1 MNGLTR
7 LVVSTSV
14 AAALISVDS
23 PVAGDLQVSGASG
36 VPAAAFAQQSAAPAR
51 TALRGAT
58 VIDVV
63 AGTAVPDAVI
73 VIEGDKITAFGGGT
87 TSIPE
92 GAARVDLSGK
102 FIIPG
107 LFDSHVHYQPF
118 LGELYL
124 NFGVTSAMAL
134 GGRPAVGEAYW
145 KDSHLADFRAPRLYG
160 TGRMNLGTLI
170 NASMTRDEVRAA
182 VQGWLKGEPDM
193 AVMPQFSPANRQ
205 MWAWAAE
212 AVHEAGLFT
221 FGHSDLAAESVRV
234 GHDGVEHIWG
244 FAQALMTPQEL
255 ENYQR
260 GEYLHWGLFL
270 KDVPRM
276 EQMIRDAVQ
285 RGVYLNPTMGYEL
298 GSQSALAR
306 KHEDLMYDLFRNSAL
321 MAYYPENLADGS
333 LLKFRAIRNFSVR
346 HENLVPLEKLS
357 PAEIDSFREAYRL
370 SGAFVERWVQAGGKI
385 MGGTDDP
392 FPGATGFNQHMEMAM
407 LVEVGLTPMQA
418 LRAMTIWGA
427 EVMTARRKM
436 PTRPPVGFIGPGTFA
451 DIVVLGANPLDNI
464 DNTRAIERVM
474 KGGRFVRLGYSVDY
488 IRPQAPIRAIPSTPE
503 PEISGITPNAVAE
516 ASPAFDM
523 DVEGVGFI
531 SDSVVRVDG
540 VSVPTTFVN
549 IRTLR
554 ARIPASV
561 VARALPNRFNEPGPF
576 QLNGVYGDRTVKITV
591 FNRPPDGGTS
601 NSVSLRVQATWLRG
615 TGGR

>member
-1 MNGLTR
+1 MGNVRHPL
-7 LVVSTSV
+7 LV
-14 AAALISVDS
+14 AALTVTTF
-23 PVAGDLQVSGASG
+23 GAVVLSQQA
-36 VPAAAFAQQSAAPAR
+36 PAAGR
-51 TALRGAT
+51 TALTGAT

-63 AGTAVPDAVI
+63 AGTTVPNAVI
-73 VIEGDKITAFGGGT
+73 VIEGDRITAFGGST
-87 TSIPE
+87 TPIPD
-92 GAARVDLSGK
+92 GADRVDLSGK
-102 FIIPG
+102 FVIPG

-118 LGELYL
+118 LGELFL

-145 KDSHLADFRAPRLYG
+145 KDSHSPDFRAPRLFG
-160 TGRMNLGTLI
+160 TGRTNLGTFI
-170 NASMTRDEVRAA
+170 NASMTRDQVRAG
-182 VQGWLKGEPDM
+182 VQEWLKGEPDM
-193 AVMPQFSPANRQ
+193 ANLPQFSLDNRQ
-205 MWAWAAE
+205 MWEWAVE
-212 AVHEAGLFT
+212 AVHEAGLFA
-221 FGHSDLAAESVRV
+221 FGHTDLAPESIRA

-255 ENYQR
+255 ENYQK
-260 GEYLHWGLFL
+260 GQYLHWGLFL
-270 KDVPRM
+270 TDVPRM

-298 GSQSALAR
+298 GSQSGLAR
-306 KHEDLMYDLFRNSAL
+306 KHEDVMYDLFRNGAL
-321 MAYYPENLADGS
+321 MAYYPENLAGGS

-346 HENLVPLEKLS
+346 HENLVPLAKLA
-357 PAEIDSFREAYRL
+357 PDEIQAFSDAYRL
-370 SGAFVERWVQAGGKI
+370 AGAFVKRWVQAGGKV

-427 EVMTARRKM
+427 EVMTARRKA
-436 PTRPPVGFIGPGTFA
+436 PTRPAVGFIGPGAFA
-451 DIVVLGANPLDNI
+451 DIVVLAANPLDNI
-464 DNTRAIERVM
+464 DNTRKIERVM
-474 KGGRFVRLGYSVDY
+474 KGGRFVRLGYTVDY
-488 IRPQAPIRAIPSTPE
+488 ARPQAPIRAIPSTPE

-516 ASPAFDM
+516 GSPAFDM
-523 DVEGVGFI
+523 TVEGVGFI

-549 IRTLR
+549 IRTLK
-554 ARIPASV
+554 ARIPSSV

-576 QLNGVYGDRTVKITV
+576 QLNGVYGDRTAKITV

-601 NSVSLRVQATWLRG
+601 NSVSLRVQAAWLRG
-615 TGGR
+615 AADSNARVP

>member
-1 MNGLTR
+1 MALPLEERMHRSTR
-7 LVVSTSV
+7 LIASIVV
-14 AAALISVDS
+14 AAA
-23 PVAGDLQVSGASG
+23 
-36 VPAAAFAQQSAAPAR
+36 AFGTIALSQQQAPAV
-51 TALRGAT
+51 TVLRGAT

-63 AGTAVPDAVI
+63 AGAPVPDSVI
-73 VIEGDKITAFGGGT
+73 VIAGDRITAFGGRT
-87 TSIPE
+87 TPVPP
-92 GAARVDLSGK
+92 GAAVVDLPGK

-145 KDSHLADFRAPRLYG
+145 KNSQSSDFRAPRLFG
-160 TGRMNLGTLI
+160 TGRTNLNTHI
-170 NASMTRDEVRAA
+170 NASMTREQIRAG
-182 VQGWLKGEPDM
+182 VQEWLKGEPDM
-193 AVMPQFSPANRQ
+193 ANLPQYSFENKQ
-205 MWAWAAE
+205 FWTWAVE
-212 AVHEAGLFT
+212 AVHEAGLFA
-221 FGHSDLAAESVRV
+221 FGHTDLAPESVRL
-234 GHDGVEHIWG
+234 GHDGIEHIWG

-260 GEYLHWGLFL
+260 GAYLHWGLFL

-285 RGVYLNPTMGYEL
+285 RGAYLNPTMGYEL
-298 GSQSALAR
+298 GSQSSLAR
-306 KHEDLMYDLFRNSAL
+306 KHENLMYDLFRDGAL

-346 HENLVPLEKLS
+346 HENLVPLSKLS
-357 PAEIDSFREAYRL
+357 ADEIAAFKDAYRL
-370 SGAFVERWVQAGGKI
+370 SGEFIRRWVQAGGKI

-427 EVMTARRKM
+427 EVMTARRTT
-436 PTRPPVGFIGPGTFA
+436 PAQPPIGFIGVGAFA

-474 KGGRFVRLGYSVDY
+474 KGGRFIRLGYSPDY
-488 IRPQAPIRAIPSTPE
+488 TRPAAPIRAIPSTPE
-503 PEISGITPNAVAE
+503 PEISGVTPNAVAE
-516 ASPAFDM
+516 GSPELEIT
-523 DVEGVGFI
+523 VEGVGFI
-531 SDSVVRVDG
+531 SESVVRVDG
-540 VSVPTTFVN
+540 VSVPTAFVN
-549 IRTLR
+549 IRTLK
-554 ARIPASV
+554 ARIPASA
-561 VARALPNRFNEPGPF
+561 VARALPNRFNEPGPY

-601 NSVSLRVQATWLRG
+601 NSVSLRVQAKWLRE
-615 TGGR
+615 

>member
-1 MNGLTR
+1 MHHSTR
-7 LVVSTSV
+7 LIASTL
-14 AAALISVDS
+14 AAA
-23 PVAGDLQVSGASG
+23 VALGTVVLSQQA
-36 VPAAAFAQQSAAPAR
+36 PAA
-51 TALRGAT
+51 TVLRGAT

-63 AGTAVPDAVI
+63 AGVPVPDAVI
-73 VIEGDKITAFGGGT
+73 VIAGDRITAFGGRT
-87 TSIPE
+87 TPIPT
-92 GAARVDLSGK
+92 GATVVDLPGK

-134 GGRPAVGEAYW
+134 GGRPVLGEAYW
-145 KDSHLADFRAPRLYG
+145 KSSHSPDFRAPRLYG
-160 TGRMNLGTLI
+160 TGRVNLNTLI
-170 NASMTRDEVRAA
+170 NASMTREQVRAGVA
-182 VQGWLKGEPDM
+182 QWLKGEPDM
-193 AVMPQFSPANRQ
+193 ANLPQFGAENRQ
-205 MWAWAAE
+205 MWAWLVE
-212 AVHEAGLFT
+212 AVHEAGLFA
-221 FGHSDLAAESVRV
+221 FGHSDLAPESIRL

-260 GEYLHWGLFL
+260 GDYLHWGLFL

-298 GSQSALAR
+298 GSQSSLAR
-306 KHEDLMYDLFRNSAL
+306 KHENLMYDLFRDGAL
-321 MAYYPENLADGS
+321 MAYYPENLAHGS

-346 HENLVPLEKLS
+346 HENLVPLSKLS
-357 PAEIDSFREAYRL
+357 ADEVASFNEAYRL
-370 SGAFVERWVQAGGKI
+370 SGEFIRRWVAAGGKI

-427 EVMTARRKM
+427 EVMTARRK
-436 PTRPPVGFIGPGTFA
+436 TSTQPPSGFIGPGAFA
-451 DIVVLGANPLDNI
+451 DVVVLGANPLENI
-464 DNTRAIERVM
+464 DHTRAIERVM
-474 KGGRFVRLGYSVDY
+474 KGGRFIRLGYTPDY
-488 IRPQAPIRAIPSTPE
+488 TRPQAPIRAIPSTPE
-503 PEISGITPNAVAE
+503 PEVSGITPNAVAE
-516 ASPAFDM
+516 GSPEFEIT
-523 DVEGVGFI
+523 VEGVGFI
-531 SDSVVRVDG
+531 SESVVRVDG

-549 IRTLR
+549 IRTLK
-554 ARIPASV
+554 ARIPASA
-561 VARALPNRFNEPGPF
+561 VARALPNRFNEPGPY

-601 NSVSLRVQATWLRG
+601 NSVSLRVQARWLR
-615 TGGR
+615 

>member
-1 MNGLTR
+1 MNNATR
-7 LVVSTSV
+7 LIASTVV
-14 AAALISVDS
+14 AAVIF
-23 PVAGDLQVSGASG
+23 SGAVRSQQ
-36 VPAAAFAQQSAAPAR
+36 VPAPVR
-51 TALRGAT
+51 TALTGAT

-63 AGTAVPDAVI
+63 AGTTVPNAVI
-73 VIEGDKITAFGGGT
+73 VIEGDKITAFGGSATPIPPGT
-87 TSIPE
+87 
-92 GAARVDLSGK
+92 ARVDLSGK
-102 FIIPG
+102 FVIPG

-124 NFGVTSAMAL
+124 NFGVTSVMAL
-134 GGRPAVGEAYW
+134 GARGPIGGDKYW
-145 KDSHLADFRAPRLYG
+145 DDSQSPEFRAPRLFG
-160 TGRMNLGTLI
+160 TGRLPLAGFI
-170 NASMTRDEVRAA
+170 NPAMTRDQVRAA
-182 VQGWLKGEPDM
+182 VQEWLKGEPDM
-193 AVMPQFSPANRQ
+193 AVMPQFSPSNSQ

-221 FGHSDLAAESVRV
+221 FGHTDMAPDSVKA

-255 ENYQR
+255 ENYQK
-260 GEYLHWGLFL
+260 GDYLHWGLFL

-276 EQMIRDAVQ
+276 DQMIREAVQ

-298 GSQSALAR
+298 GSQSSLAR
-306 KHEDLMYDLFRNSAL
+306 KHENLMYDLFRDGAL

-333 LLKFRAIRNFSVR
+333 LLKFRSIRNFSVR

-357 PAEIDSFREAYRL
+357 KAEIESFNEAYRL
-370 SGAFVERWVQAGGKI
+370 SGAFIKRWVQLGGKI

-427 EVMTARRKM
+427 EVMTARRKVPVQ
-436 PTRPPVGFIGPGTFA
+436 PTVGVIAPGAFA
-451 DIVVLGANPLDNI
+451 DVVVLGANPLDNI
-464 DNTRAIERVM
+464 DNTRTIERVM
-474 KGGRFVRLGYSVDY
+474 KGGRFVRLGYTADY
-488 IRPQAPIRAIPSTPE
+488 TRPQGPIRAIPSTPE

-516 ASPAFDM
+516 GSPEFEM
-523 DVEGVGFI
+523 TVEGVGFI
-531 SDSVVRVDG
+531 SDSIVRVDG
-540 VSVPTTFVN
+540 VSVPTTFVD
-549 IRTLR
+549 IRTLK
-554 ARIPASV
+554 ARIPADV

-601 NSVSLRVQATWLRG
+601 NSVSLRVQAKWLRG
-615 TGGR
+615 AAVDNRR

>member
-1 MNGLTR
+1 MRHTK
-7 LVVSTSV
+7 LVVLV
-14 AAALISVDS
+14 
-23 PVAGDLQVSGASG
+23 PVFILSAFGAVVYSR
-36 VPAAAFAQQSAAPAR
+36 QAPASSR
-51 TALRGAT
+51 TALTGAT

-63 AGTAVPDAVI
+63 AGTTVPNGVI
-73 VIEGDKITAFGGGT
+73 VIEGDKITAFGGST
-87 TSIPE
+87 TPIPAD
-92 GAARVDLSGK
+92 AARVDLSGR
-102 FIIPG
+102 FVIPG

-124 NFGVTSAMAL
+124 NFGVTSALTLGGSAAL
-134 GGRPAVGEAYW
+134 GDTYW
-145 KDSHLADFRAPRLYG
+145 KDSHSPDFRAPRLFG
-160 TGRMNLGTLI
+160 IGRAALGTFI
-170 NASMTRDEVRAA
+170 NTAMTRDQVRAG
-182 VQGWLKGEPDM
+182 VQEWLKGGPHM
-193 AVMPQFSPANRQ
+193 ASMPQFSPANSQ

-221 FGHSDLAAESVRV
+221 FGHSDMAPDSVKV
-234 GHDGVEHIWG
+234 GHDGIEHIWG

-255 ENYQR
+255 ENYQK

-270 KDVPRM
+270 KDTARM
-276 EQMIRDAVQ
+276 DQMIREAVQ
-285 RGVYLNPTMGYEL
+285 RGAYLNPTMGYEL
-298 GSQSALAR
+298 GSQSSLAR
-306 KHEDLMYDLFRNSAL
+306 KHENLMYDLYRDGAL

-357 PAEIDSFREAYRL
+357 AAEIASFNEAYRF
-370 SGAFVERWVQAGGKI
+370 SGAFVKRWVELGGKI

-418 LRAMTIWGA
+418 LRSMTLWGG
-427 EVMTARRKM
+427 EVMTARRKV
-436 PTRPPVGFIGPGTFA
+436 PTQPTVGVIAPGAFA
-451 DIVVLGANPLDNI
+451 DIVVLRANPLENI

-474 KGGRFVRLGYSVDY
+474 KGGRLIRLGYTANY
-488 IRPQAPIRAIPSTPE
+488 TRPQGEVRAIPSTPE

-516 ASPAFDM
+516 GSAEFEM
-523 DVEGVGFI
+523 TVEGVGFI
-531 SDSVVRVDG
+531 SDSVVRIDG

-549 IRTLR
+549 IRTLK
-554 ARIPASV
+554 ARVPASV

-576 QLNGVYGDRTVKITV
+576 QLNGVYGDRTVKVTV

-601 NSVSLRVQATWLRG
+601 NSISLRVQARWLRG
-615 TGGR
+615 AT

>member
-1 MNGLTR
+1 MHNVRRPFLLAVLAATAFGA
-7 LVVSTSV
+7 VVLSQQ
-14 AAALISVDS
+14 A
-23 PVAGDLQVSGASG
+23 
-36 VPAAAFAQQSAAPAR
+36 PAAGR
-51 TALRGAT
+51 TALTGAT

-63 AGTAVPDAVI
+63 AGTTVPDAVI
-73 VIEGDKITAFGGGT
+73 VIEGDKITAFGGRT
-87 TSIPE
+87 TPIPA
-92 GAARVDLSGK
+92 GAAVVDLSGT
-102 FIIPG
+102 FVIPG

-118 LGELYL
+118 LGELFL
-124 NFGVTSAMAL
+124 NFGVTSAMTL
-134 GGRPAVGEAYW
+134 GGSADLGDAYW
-145 KDSHLADFRAPRLYG
+145 RDSQSPDFRAPRLFG
-160 TGRMNLGTLI
+160 IGKARLRTFI
-170 NASMTRDEVRAA
+170 DSSMTRDQVRAG
-182 VQGWLKGEPDM
+182 VQEWLKGEPDM
-193 AVMPQFSPANRQ
+193 ASMPQFSPSNKQ
-205 MWAWAAE
+205 MWEWAAE

-221 FGHSDLAAESVRV
+221 FGHSDLAPESVRI
-234 GHDGVEHIWG
+234 GHDGIEHIWG

-276 EQMIRDAVQ
+276 EQMIREAVQ

-298 GSQSALAR
+298 GSQSSLAR
-306 KHEDLMYDLFRNSAL
+306 KHENLMYDLYRDDAL

-333 LLKFRAIRNFSVR
+333 LLKFRAIRNFSFR
-346 HENLVPLEKLS
+346 HENLVPLAKLS
-357 PAEIDSFREAYRL
+357 PGEIQAFSDAYRL
-370 SGAFVERWVQAGGKI
+370 SGEFVKRWVQAGGKV

-427 EVMTARRKM
+427 EVMTARRKV
-436 PTRPPVGFIGPGTFA
+436 PTQPAVGFIGPGAFA

-474 KGGRFVRLGYSVDY
+474 KGGQFIRLGYTADY
-488 IRPQAPIRAIPSTPE
+488 TRPQGAVRAIPSTPE

-516 ASPAFDM
+516 GNPEFDM
-523 DVEGVGFI
+523 TVEGVGFI
-531 SDSVVRVDG
+531 SDSIVRVDG
-540 VSVPTTFVN
+540 VSVPTTFVD
-549 IRTLR
+549 IRTLK

-601 NSVSLRVQATWLRG
+601 NSVSLRVQAKWLRG
-615 TGGR
+615 AAGADGLAP

>member
-1 MNGLTR
+1 MTNIKR
-7 LVVSTSV
+7 LIASTAVV
-14 AAALISVDS
+14 AALFSN
-23 PVAGDLQVSGASG
+23 SG
-36 VPAAAFAQQSAAPAR
+36 VRSQQAPAVNR

-63 AGTAVPDAVI
+63 AGTTVPDAVI
-73 VIEGDKITAFGGGT
+73 VIENDRITAFGGRT
-87 TSIPE
+87 TPIPT
-92 GAARVDLSGK
+92 GATVVDLSGK
-102 FIIPG
+102 FVIPG
-107 LFDSHVHYQPF
+107 LFDSHIHYQPF
-118 LGELYL
+118 LGELFL
-124 NFGVTSAMAL
+124 NFGVTSVMAL

-145 KDSHLADFRAPRLYG
+145 KNSQSPDFRTPRLFG
-160 TGRMNLGTLI
+160 TGRTNLNTLI
-170 NASMTRDEVRAA
+170 NASMTRDQVRAG
-182 VQGWLKGEPDM
+182 VQEWLKGEPDM
-193 AVMPQFSPANRQ
+193 ANTPQYGADNKQ
-205 MWAWAAE
+205 MWTWAVE
-212 AVHEAGLFT
+212 AIHEAGLFA
-221 FGHSDLAAESVRV
+221 FGHTDLAPESVAA

-255 ENYQR
+255 ANYQR

-270 KDVPRM
+270 KDQQRIDR
-276 EQMIRDAVQ
+276 MIRDAVT

-298 GSQSALAR
+298 GSQSSLAR
-306 KHEDLMYDLFRNSAL
+306 KHEDLMYDLFRDGTL
-321 MAYYPENLADGS
+321 MAYYPENLAGGS

-346 HENLVPLEKLS
+346 HENLVPLAKLS
-357 PAEIDSFREAYRL
+357 PDEVKAFNEAYRL
-370 SGAFVERWVQAGGKI
+370 SGEFIKRWVQAGGKI

-427 EVMTARRKM
+427 EVMTARRKVA
-436 PTRPPVGFIGPGTFA
+436 TQPPIGFIGPGAFA
-451 DIVVLGANPLDNI
+451 DIVVLGANPLDDI
-464 DNTRAIERVM
+464 DNTRRIERVM
-474 KGGRFVRLGYSVDY
+474 KGGRFVRLGYTADY
-488 IRPQAPIRAIPSTPE
+488 TRPQAPLRAIPSTPE

-516 ASPAFDM
+516 GSAEFDM
-523 DVEGVGFI
+523 TVEGVGFI

-549 IRTLR
+549 IRTLK
-554 ARIPASV
+554 ARVPAGV

-601 NSVSLRVQATWLRG
+601 NSVSLRVQAKWLRG
-615 TGGR
+615 EAR

>member
-1 MNGLTR
+1 MHNVRRPFLLAVLAATAFGA
-7 LVVSTSV
+7 VVLSQQ
-14 AAALISVDS
+14 A
-23 PVAGDLQVSGASG
+23 
-36 VPAAAFAQQSAAPAR
+36 PAAGR
-51 TALRGAT
+51 TALTGAT

-63 AGTAVPDAVI
+63 AGTTVPDAVI
-73 VIEGDKITAFGGGT
+73 VIEGDKITAFGGRT
-87 TSIPE
+87 TPIPA
-92 GAARVDLSGK
+92 GAARVDLSGT
-102 FIIPG
+102 FVIPG

-118 LGELYL
+118 LGELFL
-124 NFGVTSAMAL
+124 NFGVTSVMAL
-134 GGRPAVGEAYW
+134 GGRATIGEAYW
-145 KDSHLADFRAPRLYG
+145 NDSRSPEFRAPRLFG
-160 TGRMNLGTLI
+160 DGRARLRTLI
-170 NASMTRDEVRAA
+170 NSSMTRNQVRAG
-182 VQGWLKGEPDM
+182 VQEWLKGEPDM
-193 AVMPQFSPANRQ
+193 ATMPQFSPSNKQ
-205 MWAWAAE
+205 MWEWAAE

-221 FGHSDLAAESVRV
+221 FGHSDLAPESVRI
-234 GHDGVEHIWG
+234 GHDGIEHIWG

-255 ENYQR
+255 ENYQK

-276 EQMIRDAVQ
+276 EQMIREAVE

-306 KHEDLMYDLFRNSAL
+306 KHEDLMYDLYRDGAL

-333 LLKFRAIRNFSVR
+333 LLKFRAIRNFSNR
-346 HENLVPLEKLS
+346 HENLVPLAKLS
-357 PAEIDSFREAYRL
+357 PDERQAFSEAYRL
-370 SGAFVERWVQAGGKI
+370 SGEFVKRWVQAGGRV

-427 EVMTARRKM
+427 EVMTVRRKV
-436 PTRPPVGFIGPGTFA
+436 PTQPAVGFIGPGAFA
-451 DIVVLGANPLDNI
+451 DIVVLGANPLDDI

-474 KGGRFVRLGYSVDY
+474 KGGQFVRLGYTADY
-488 IRPQAPIRAIPSTPE
+488 TRPQRAIRAIPSTPE

-516 ASPAFDM
+516 GNPEFDM
-523 DVEGVGFI
+523 TVEGVGFI
-531 SDSVVRVDG
+531 SDSIVRVDG
-540 VSVPTTFVN
+540 VSVPTTFGD
-549 IRTLR
+549 IRTLK

-561 VARALPNRFNEPGPF
+561 VARAMPNRFNEPGPF

-601 NSVSLRVQATWLRG
+601 NSVSLRVQAKWLRG
-615 TGGR
+615 AAGTDGN

>member
-1 MNGLTR
+1 MHRSTR
-7 LVVSTSV
+7 LIASTL
-14 AAALISVDS
+14 AAA
-23 PVAGDLQVSGASG
+23 VALGTVVLSQQA
-36 VPAAAFAQQSAAPAR
+36 PAA
-51 TALRGAT
+51 TVLRGAT

-63 AGTAVPDAVI
+63 AGVPVPDAVI
-73 VIEGDKITAFGGGT
+73 VIAGDRITAFGGRT
-87 TSIPE
+87 TPIPP
-92 GAARVDLSGK
+92 GATVVDLPGK

-134 GGRPAVGEAYW
+134 GGRPVLGEAYW
-145 KDSHLADFRAPRLYG
+145 KNSHSPDFRAPRLYG
-160 TGRMNLGTLI
+160 TGRVNLNTLI
-170 NASMTRDEVRAA
+170 NASMTREQVRAGVA
-182 VQGWLKGEPDM
+182 QWLKGEPDM
-193 AVMPQFSPANRQ
+193 ANLPQFGAENRQ
-205 MWAWAAE
+205 MWAWLVE
-212 AVHEAGLFT
+212 AVHEAGLFA
-221 FGHSDLAAESVRV
+221 FGHSDLAPESIRL

-260 GEYLHWGLFL
+260 GDYLHWGLFL

-298 GSQSALAR
+298 GSQSSLAR
-306 KHEDLMYDLFRNSAL
+306 KHENLMYDLFRDGAL
-321 MAYYPENLADGS
+321 MAYYPENLAHGS

-346 HENLVPLEKLS
+346 HENLVPLSKLS
-357 PAEIDSFREAYRL
+357 ADEIKAFSEAYRL
-370 SGAFVERWVQAGGKI
+370 SGEFIRRWVQAAGKI

-427 EVMTARRKM
+427 EVMTARRK
-436 PTRPPVGFIGPGTFA
+436 TSTQPPIGFIGPGAFA
-451 DIVVLGANPLDNI
+451 DVVVLGANPLENI
-464 DNTRAIERVM
+464 DHTRAIERVM
-474 KGGRFVRLGYSVDY
+474 KGGRFIRLGYTPDY
-488 IRPQAPIRAIPSTPE
+488 TRPQAPIRAIPSTPE
-503 PEISGITPNAVAE
+503 PEVSGITPNAVAE
-516 ASPAFDM
+516 GSPEFEIT
-523 DVEGVGFI
+523 VEGVGFI
-531 SDSVVRVDG
+531 SESVVRLDG

-549 IRTLR
+549 IRTLK
-554 ARIPASV
+554 ARIPASA
-561 VARALPNRFNEPGPF
+561 VARALPNRFNEPGPY

-601 NSVSLRVQATWLRG
+601 NSVSLRVQAKWLRG
-615 TGGR
+615 DMR